1 MFTNQHIILQMK
13 AKMGNILITILLK
26 KTAFS
31 KVVDFLK
38 FANTQW
44 YSKQPKN
51 LWKWDERDGLGLAET
66 KGGPGEVPPHGI
78 LR

>member
-51 LWKWDERDGLGLAET
+51 LWK
-66 KGGPGEVPPHGI
+66 
-78 LR
+78 